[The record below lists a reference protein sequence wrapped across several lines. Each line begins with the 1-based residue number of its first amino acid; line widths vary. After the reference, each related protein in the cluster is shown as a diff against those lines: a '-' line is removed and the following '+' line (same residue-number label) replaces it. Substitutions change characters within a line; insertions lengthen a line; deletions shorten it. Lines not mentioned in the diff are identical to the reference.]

1 MRRAGSPH
9 GGQPH
14 GGYVALYRALEH
26 EERRRTRS
34 FADPFARAFLPRYLR
49 AAVDAARIPV
59 VHRGVCRYAD
69 RRAPGA
75 RTSAIARTRCI
86 DDVVRGAVASGV
98 GQMVLLGAGFDC
110 RAHRLPELEG
120 AAVFEVDRFETQR
133 VKRAVVKGRAGG
145 RHVRYV
151 AGDFLRDVVAGALA
165 AAGWD
170 AEART
175 AFVWEGVTNY
185 STEAAVAAVLAWVG
199 SLVPGTTIV
208 FTYVHAG
215 VLDGSVRF
223 YGRDRNVANVRR
235 RGEPW
240 TFGLHSHAVP
250 SFVARASLALVEDL
264 GADEYRARYLPGE
277 RALGYGFYRL
287 AAAAR
292 PARRPKNVASAIDS
306 PLL

>member
-1 MRRAGSPH
+1 MAASRTAA
-9 GGQPH
+9 
-14 GGYVALYRALEH
+14 YVAFYRALEH
-26 EERRRTRS
+26 EERRRTRL
-34 FADPFARAFLPRYLR
+34 FADPFARAFLPRHLR
-49 AAVDAARIPV
+49 VAVGAARSPV
-59 VHRGVCRYAD
+59 VHRWVCRYAD

-86 DDVVRGAVASGV
+86 DDFVRGAVANGV
-98 GQMVLLGAGFDC
+98 GQVVLLGAGFDC
-110 RAHRLPELEG
+110 RAHRLRELEG
-120 AAVFEVDRFETQR
+120 AAVFEVDRVETQR
-133 VKRAVVKGRAGG
+133 VKRAVVEGRAGG

-151 AGDFLRDVVAGALA
+151 AVDFLRDDVAATLA

-170 AEART
+170 AHAPT

-185 STEAAVAAVLAWVG
+185 LTETAVAAVLAWIG
-199 SLVPGTTIV
+199 SLEPGTTIV

-223 YGRDRNVANVRR
+223 YGSDANVANVRR
-235 RGEPW
+235 LGEPW
-240 TFGLHSHAVP
+240 TFGLHPHAVP
-250 SFVARASLALVEDL
+250 SFVAHAGLALVEDL

-277 RALGYGFYRL
+277 RALGYAFYRL

-292 PARRPKNVASAIDS
+292 PARRPKNVASAIES